1 MANGEDRPIIVS
13 GGDEMYTITLPP
25 ATTDQGD
32 GSFTVRAQ
40 EGFGPFKMIEL
51 SNTETKEVAFRRPAT
66 GNWTI
71 KIC

>member
-25 ATTDQGD
+25 ATLDQGG
-32 GSFTVRAQ
+32 GSFTVTAQ
-40 EGFGPFKMIEL
+40 KGFGPFQMIEF
-51 SNTETKEVAFRRPAT
+51 SNTQTKEVTFRQPAT

-71 KIC
+71 KIF

>member
-13 GGDEMYTITLPP
+13 GGDVMYTITLPP

-32 GSFTVRAQ
+32 GSFTVKAQ
-40 EGFGPFKMIEL
+40 EGLGPFTMIEL
-51 SNTETKEVAFRRPAT
+51 SNADTKKVTFRQPAT

-71 KIC
+71 KIF

>member
-1 MANGEDRPIIVS
+1 
-13 GGDEMYTITLPP
+13 MYTITLPP

-40 EGFGPFKMIEL
+40 EGVGPFKMIEF
-51 SNTETKEVAFRRPAT
+51 SNTETKKVAFRRPAT

-71 KIC
+71 KIF

>member
-1 MANGEDRPIIVS
+1 MASGEDRPIIVS

-40 EGFGPFKMIEL
+40 EELGPFKMIEL
-51 SNTETKEVAFRRPAT
+51 SDTVTKKVAFRRPAT

-71 KIC
+71 KIF